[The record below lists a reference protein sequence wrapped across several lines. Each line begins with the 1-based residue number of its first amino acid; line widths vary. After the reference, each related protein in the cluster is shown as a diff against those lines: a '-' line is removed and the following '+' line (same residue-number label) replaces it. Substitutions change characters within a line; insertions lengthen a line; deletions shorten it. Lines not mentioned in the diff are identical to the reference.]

1 MFLPYNTHKKNY
13 YLLSQILYKV
23 FYIHVF
29 LSFVQQSSEVALLP
43 LFQKGYRATKITQVI
58 GGWAGILASLICP
71 AYIKSCSPCW
81 RFFMNRY
88 FQEPCIFLDHV
99 REFFLIL
106 SSGPYPQNLRA
117 DQQAWKSVYFPWFRH
132 YFLKSTWWRLV
143 FTPVLIFYLVISFS
157 EVSFDFQLRMKKGKL
172 AIVIRI
178 KLKLIAQGISI
189 YL

>member
-117 DQQAWKSVYFPWFRH
+117 DQCLNQCIFPDSDIIFSNQHGEGLFLLLFWF
-132 YFLKSTWWRLV
+132 STWW
-143 FTPVLIFYLVISFS
+143 YHS
-157 EVSFDFQLRMKKGKL
+157 LR
-172 AIVIRI
+172 
-178 KLKLIAQGISI
+178 
-189 YL
+189 